1 MVNSFYDP
9 MGMLKP
15 LTIILKV
22 MLKRLFSKEF
32 DLSWD
37 DVLDKELHRQ
47 WVDVF
52 KMLVGVVLEFDRSI
66 MPIAAKGRPII
77 AAFWDGSDE
86 VLLQSSTQSGWIRRP
101 RSLTM

>member
-1 MVNSFYDP
+1 MTLQDLYKLEEAKLSKRICLSVVNSVYDP
-9 MGMLKP
+9 MGMLTP

-37 DVLDKELHRQ
+37 DVLDKELHRH

-52 KMLVGVVLEFDRSI
+52 KRLVGVVLEFDRSI
-66 MPIAAKGRPII
+66 MPLTAKGRPII
-77 AAFWDGSDE
+77 AAFWDG
-86 VLLQSSTQSGWIRRP
+86 L
-101 RSLTM
+101 

>member
-1 MVNSFYDP
+1 
-9 MGMLKP
+9 MLTP

-37 DVLDKELHRQ
+37 DVLDKELHRH

-52 KMLVGVVLEFDRSI
+52 KRLVGVVLEFDRSI
-66 MPIAAKGRPII
+66 MPLTAKGRPII
-77 AAFWDGSDE
+77 AAFWDGSDAAFAAILYAVWVDQE
-86 VLLQSSTQSGWIRRP
+86 NEEPYEGEADGQQS
-101 RSLTM
+101 